1 MRLFPRLLIAL
12 AAAAPLALGVA
23 VAQGDQNTAADAAIA
38 CLDIEDTEARLACL
52 ESAAQELKAT
62 RVRRETAEE
71 SAAAEAATAPV
82 VAAESASE
90 EELFGAEALAST
102 KKAVRE
108 KDRTAR
114 LTSKVVEFRVN
125 RLGDITAVLE
135 NGQVWRQLSG
145 DSTMIRLPN
154 KDKVFTVTIKRGPLG
169 NYMMKVNEI
178 GRSIRVRRIK

>member
-1 MRLFPRLLIAL
+1 MRLIAVF
-12 AAAAPLALGVA
+12 AAAVLSAGAA
-23 VAQGDQNTAADAAIA
+23 FAQSDQNAAADAAIA

-52 ESAAQELKAT
+52 EGAAQELKAT

-82 VAAESASE
+82 VAESASE
-90 EELFGAEALAST
+90 EEMFGAEALAST

-108 KDRTAR
+108 KDRTSR
-114 LTSKVVEFRVN
+114 LESKVVEFRFN
-125 RLGDITAVLE
+125 QLGDITAVLE

-145 DSTMIRLPN
+145 DSTVIRVPN

-169 NYMMKVNEI
+169 NYMMKINELK
-178 GRSIRVRRIK
+178 RSIRVRRIK

>member
-1 MRLFPRLLIAL
+1 MRLLPRFAFAL
-12 AAAAPLALGVA
+12 AAMAPLAFGA
-23 VAQGDQNTAADAAIA
+23 AFAQSDQNAAADAAIA

-52 ESAAQELKAT
+52 EGAAQELKAT

-82 VAAESASE
+82 IADGASE
-90 EELFGAEALAST
+90 EDLFGAEALAST
-102 KKAVRE
+102 KEAVRE
-108 KDRTAR
+108 KDRTTR
-114 LTSKVVEFRVN
+114 LNSKVVEFRVN
-125 RLGDITAVLE
+125 QLGDITAVLE

-145 DSTMIRLPN
+145 DSTIIRLPN